1 MTLSLSL
8 LLSQASPICFSPTHA
23 LLSPSHSESYGG
35 VYIRGVVARFARKM
49 PEQDVTAAAASPHQM
64 LDCPTR
70 AIDITIVGNGTF
82 TPEDG
87 SRWDVAK
94 TYVLQ
99 ACTCKKSQANLCRNH
114 NTASCSPWLLFGS
127 PDCNIWV
134 AHSRTHLPLDS
145 VCAISLAVLPQDHVV
160 YKLIAP
166 HTRHTLALEDALFT
180 GPVSPIFQDDR
191 IPLTTWTYPP
201 SEHLKALS

>member
-1 MTLSLSL
+1 MS
-8 LLSQASPICFSPTHA
+8 LSQASPFCFSPTCA
-23 LLSPSHSESYGG
+23 LLSPSQFLFSHSESYGG

-99 ACTCKKSQANLCRNH
+99 ACTCKKSQANLSHNH
-114 NTASCSPWLLFGS
+114 NTASCSPPPAVWLPRLQHLGR
-127 PDCNIWV
+127 PL
-134 AHSRTHLPLDS
+134 AHPPAPGLGVRHLPGGAAPGPRRLQAH
-145 VCAISLAVLPQDHVV
+145 C
-160 YKLIAP
+160 AP
-166 HTRHTLALEDALFT
+166 HAPHAGPGGRALYWTRQPHLPGRPNSSHNLD
-180 GPVSPIFQDDR
+180 
-191 IPLTTWTYPP
+191 IPTF
-201 SEHLKALS
+201 